1 MGAQVTRGRVTQTGH
16 DGREGANV
24 STLSTLVETEVEEE
38 EREGKSVPITLGSSE
53 GSDPSHPAPLWRLL
67 VLSLAECLP

>member
-1 MGAQVTRGRVTQTGH
+1 M
-16 DGREGANV
+16 

-38 EREGKSVPITLGSSE
+38 EREGKSPRVSVPITLGSSE